1 MHSNAVP
8 PTRTATR
15 TTTTILLAIL
25 LALTGPLGATPAVA
39 THRLGD
45 GDRATIDRFAEPDHY
60 LLASQ
65 FTAYR
70 FRHAPARSMILA
82 RGDVH
87 ADALAAAPLTHD
99 GGLLLL
105 PASDELPDYI
115 PDYLNDY
122 LAADGT
128 VYLMG
133 GTAAINDS
141 VADQLV
147 ALGWPVHRI
156 AGSDRIGTALA
167 AAHETVRRY
176 GPPDTIF
183 LARAHATTTDPSA
196 AWADAI
202 AAAAP
207 ANATGNPILLTTTA
221 SLHPQVEA
229 FIGDSAPER
238 TILLGGTGALSADVE
253 HAVPS
258 PIFRAAG
265 ADRADTAV
273 RLAHATSSTAGIGT
287 VLLYPGHH
295 LDGWA
300 RGLIIATIA
309 VTYDGRLI
317 PLPRTQLPRV
327 VAEWLVTD
335 DACYAEKFLI
345 APHDHV
351 DPEVSLQIYGACSE

>member
-8 PTRTATR
+8 PTRT
-15 TTTTILLAIL
+15 TTTITM
-25 LALTGPLGATPAVA
+25 ALVLVLTAMWGATPAVA
-39 THRLGD
+39 THPLGD
-45 GDRATIDRFAEPDHY
+45 GDRSTVYRFAEPDHY

-70 FRHAPARSMILA
+70 FRHAPAQRMILA

-105 PASDELPDYI
+105 PAPDQLPSYI

-133 GTAAINDS
+133 GTAAIHDS
-141 VADQLV
+141 VADQL
-147 ALGWPVHRI
+147 AARGWSVHRI
-156 AGSDRIGTALA
+156 AGTDRIGTALA
-167 AAHETVRRY
+167 AAHEATRRH
-176 GPPDTIF
+176 GPPDEVY
-183 LARAHATTTDPSA
+183 LARAYGTATDPSA

-207 ANATGNPILLTTTA
+207 ANITGNPVLLTATDT
-221 SLHPQVEA
+221 LDPQVEA
-229 FIGDSAPER
+229 FIRETAPER
-238 TILLGGTGALSADVE
+238 TILLGGTSALSTAVE
-253 HAVPS
+253 QAVPS
-258 PIFRAAG
+258 PTYRASG
-265 ADRADTAV
+265 TDRADTAV
-273 RLAHATSSTAGIGT
+273 QLAHATTSLAGVGT

-295 LDGWA
+295 PDGWA

-309 VTYDGRLI
+309 GTHDGRLI
-317 PLPRTQLPRV
+317 PLPRTQLPEA
-327 VAEWLVTD
+327 VADWLIAD

-345 APHDHV
+345 APQDHV
-351 DPEVSLQIYGACSE
+351 DPDVSLQIYSVCAD